1 MVVDFTNLRLDDKSP
16 IYMQIVRYVKI
27 CIVSGQIKN
36 EDELPSRRI
45 LSAMLE
51 VNPNTIQKAY
61 CMLEVEGLIVSFA
74 GSKSIFQLEEW
85 QRVEIQKQLLK
96 EETVH
101 FVEMMKQMGITLEE
115 VQQFISQMWEGG
127 V

>member
-1 MVVDFTNLRLDDKSP
+1 MIVDFTNLQLDNKSP
-16 IYMQIVRYVKI
+16 IYTQIVRYVKI
-27 CIVSGQIKN
+27 AIVSGEIQT

-61 CMLEVEGLIVSFA
+61 RILETEGFIVSFA
-74 GSKSIFQLEEW
+74 GSKSIFKLEEW
-85 QRVEIQKQLLK
+85 QRKEIRQQLLK

-101 FVEMMKQMGITLEE
+101 FVEIMKQMGMTLEE
-115 VQQFISQMWEGG
+115 VQQFISQTWKGD

>member
-1 MVVDFTNLRLDDKSP
+1 MVVDFTNLQLDDKSP

-27 CIVSGQIKN
+27 CIVAGQIKT

-61 CMLEVEGLIVSFA
+61 RMLEMEGLIVSFA

-115 VQQFISQMWEGG
+115 VQQFISQMWKGEM
-127 V
+127 

>member
-1 MVVDFTNLRLDDKSP
+1 MIFDFSGLKLDDKSP

-27 CIVSGQIKN
+27 CIVAGEIQTG
-36 EDELPSRRI
+36 DELPSRRI
-45 LSAMLE
+45 LSSMLE

-61 CMLEVEGLIVSFA
+61 RILEKDGLIVSFA

-85 QRVEIQKQLLK
+85 QRVEIRQQLLK
-96 EETVH
+96 EEASS
-101 FVEMMKQMGITLEE
+101 FVAMMKQMGITLEE
-115 VQQFISQMWEGG
+115 VQQIVLEMWKGD